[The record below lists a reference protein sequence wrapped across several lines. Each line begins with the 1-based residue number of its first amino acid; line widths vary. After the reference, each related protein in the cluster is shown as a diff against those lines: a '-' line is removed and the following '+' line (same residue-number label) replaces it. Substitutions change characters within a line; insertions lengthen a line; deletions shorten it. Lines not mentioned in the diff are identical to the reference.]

1 MNKYT
6 HTNKRYKTLIIQL
19 SENYKGGELII
30 WDNNDEIVCD
40 TTIGN
45 MILFPSELYHQ
56 FKVLKEGIRYVM
68 VFFLK
73 RKHFEIK
80 KSII

>member
-1 MNKYT
+1 MS
-6 HTNKRYKTLIIQL
+6 KRYKTLIQL

-45 MILFPSELYHQ
+45 MILFPSKLYHRLK
-56 FKVLKEGIRYVM
+56 FLKKVLDM
-68 VFFLK
+68 
-73 RKHFEIK
+73 
-80 KSII
+80 